1 MTHSLP
7 TRSPFRKS
15 VNHSVDDTTRK
26 YGSLKIVTSTSTSS
40 TMSQKVKDEATTS
53 STISSPS
60 RVRQR
65 LSSLFRASSP
75 VVSTLKES
83 FNNKRASLSTLSF
96 TSASPVI
103 AEESPCMES
112 MDDTHSIATT
122 LSSSGSSDHMPAS
135 PADTKALGWQPS
147 VTELRFE
154 PGCNKAATLP
164 PPAIPVHFA
173 TTRTNASLA
182 FQVHQILGS
191 TLDQVDEE
199 IDKDWENSRKVL
211 RQSLVPSVKS
221 PMLF

>member
-7 TRSPFRKS
+7 TRSSISPFRKN
-15 VNHSVDDTTRK
+15 VNHSVDDTTHK
-26 YGSLKIVTSTSTSS
+26 HGSLKIVTTT
-40 TMSQKVKDEATTS
+40 SQKVKDE
-53 STISSPS
+53 TIITSPS

-65 LSSLFRASSP
+65 LSSLFRSSSP

-96 TSASPVI
+96 TVSSPVI
-103 AEESPCMES
+103 TEEPQSMEP
-112 MDDTHSIATT
+112 MDDSHSITTT

-135 PADTKALGWQPS
+135 PADTKALGWQQPL

-154 PGCNKAATLP
+154 PTCNKSSLP

-173 TTRTNASLA
+173 TTRTNSSLA

-191 TLDQVDEE
+191 TLEEVDEE

>member
-15 VNHSVDDTTRK
+15 GNHSVDDTTRK
-26 YGSLKIVTSTSTSS
+26 YGSLKIVTTPSTSS
-40 TMSQKVKDEATTS
+40 TMSQKVKDEATS

-154 PGCNKAATLP
+154 PGCDKASTLP
-164 PPAIPVHFA
+164 PPTIPVHFA

-191 TLDQVDEE
+191 TLDEVDEE
-199 IDKDWENSRKVL
+199 IDKDWENSRNVL
-211 RQSLVPSVKS
+211 RQSLVLSVKS

>member
-7 TRSPFRKS
+7 NRSPFRKS
-15 VNHSVDDTTRK
+15 VNHSVNDDNSTSRK
-26 YGSLKIVTSTSTSS
+26 YGSLKIVTTTNT
-40 TMSQKVKDEATTS
+40 TMSQKVKDETS
-53 STISSPS
+53 SIITSPS

-65 LSSLFRASSP
+65 LSSLFRSSSP

-96 TSASPVI
+96 TGSSPVI
-103 AEESPCMES
+103 TEEPQCIES
-112 MDDTHSIATT
+112 MDDSHSITTT
-122 LSSSGSSDHMPAS
+122 LSSSGSSDHMPVS
-135 PADTKALGWQPS
+135 PADTKALGWLPS
-147 VTELRFE
+147 VTELRFD
-154 PGCNKAATLP
+154 PACNKASLL

-173 TTRTNASLA
+173 TTRTNSSLA

-191 TLDQVDEE
+191 TLEKVDEE

-211 RQSLVPSVKS
+211 RQSLVLSEKS